1 MSFPFNKLM
10 WYAAA
15 ASLAVALSGCGGGGG
30 GSSIPSTTM
39 MPGDGGTTMMPGDG
53 SSMVPGSC
61 EIGATLSAGQSCS
74 HESTGN
80 RFTFTVR
87 DDGTG
92 CVGGVCSG
100 GGIQINN
107 FSARKNTNGQWEIL
121 ALPGEGAMMGN
132 GGDTTMMPGDGDTT
146 MMPGDGDTTMMPGD
160 GDTAMMPGDGDTTMM
175 PGDGDTTMMPGD
187 GDTTMMPGDGDTPMT
202 LSVSVFEG
210 AVNADPVIAANVIA
224 AIGKAAQARPLP
236 GSVTQSSNVDSG
248 GITTDTVE
256 ITTQYGST
264 GPSFWVSDGRNTY
277 EAEWWID
284 MDMGEGNPRP
294 IVDLSPPWKGVHL
307 SKYLNSYSYREG
319 GTLYVDVNSDIEA
332 PSTQTVPG
340 VPQDVQTGDQIVGLS
355 CLGSSCSAATMQ
367 GTLNDVQGTFTCP
380 GSCSIQLGGLFLS
393 SGSGS
398 IDLTG
403 TTING
408 LTFGV
413 DTFDVA
419 SAMGI
424 VFTSESTTQTVVDVD
439 YLSLGTWLFV
449 PDDVARAA
457 HYVFA
462 AFTDG
467 GDHFLQ
473 SNIMALQSTA
483 SYEGNAIG
491 VYTEMTPEGTN
502 IGDFNG
508 EVRLTANFGGT
519 SDLGTISGSIT
530 NFEVDGERE
539 DGMLTL
545 GTAPIGSQNSG
556 FFKGQVSGSDV
567 EHTYVGN
574 WGGQFFGNSESDGKP
589 GSAAGT
595 FGGHSTDDAVNF
607 VGAFGAHKQ

>member
-10 WYAAA
+10 WFAAA

-30 GSSIPSTTM
+30 GATM

-53 SSMVPGSC
+53 
-61 EIGATLSAGQSCS
+61 
-74 HESTGN
+74 
-80 RFTFTVR
+80 
-87 DDGTG
+87 GT
-92 CVGGVCSG
+92 
-100 GGIQINN
+100 
-107 FSARKNTNGQWEIL
+107 T
-121 ALPGEGAMMGN
+121 
-132 GGDTTMMPGDGDTT
+132 
-146 MMPGDGDTTMMPGD
+146 
-160 GDTAMMPGDGDTTMM
+160 MMPGDGDTTMM

-187 GDTTMMPGDGDTPMT
+187 GDTTMMPGDGDTTMMPGDDDTTMMPGDDDTPMM

-236 GSVTQSSNVDSG
+236 GSVTQSSNVGSG
-248 GITTDTVE
+248 GITTDTVRIDTLYE
-256 ITTQYGST
+256 ST
-264 GPSFWVSDGRNTY
+264 GPRFWVGDGRAIL
-277 EAEWWID
+277 EPEWWID

-307 SKYLNSYSYREG
+307 SKYLNSYSHREG

-340 VPQDVQTGDQIVGLS
+340 VPQDVQIGDQIVGLS
-355 CLGSSCSAATMQ
+355 CLGLGSSCSAATMQ

-380 GSCSIQLGGLFLS
+380 GSCSIQLGGLTLS

-449 PDDVARAA
+449 PDNVAKAA
-457 HYVFA
+457 DYVFG

-502 IGDFNG
+502 IDDFNG

-607 VGAFGAHKQ
+607 VGAFGVHKQ